1 MAPPAVDSI
10 PSAPTVGSTAATAA
24 IASSPV
30 DILSDYAH
38 RSSQSFS
45 VLLNRYFQALDMLAA
60 YKQREATLL
69 ALMEQQ
75 QDSNALDEETYLPLK
90 DSIKIMR
97 LHIDQAKK
105 LEAKTFLKCFEAVKT
120 EPGWSQEKK
129 VSVLQALLAL
139 GE

>member
-1 MAPPAVDSI
+1 
-10 PSAPTVGSTAATAA
+10 
-24 IASSPV
+24 V

-38 RSSQSFS
+38 TSSLSFG
-45 VLLNRYFQALDMLAA
+45 VLLNRYFQALDMLAS
-60 YKQREATLL
+60 YKQRESALL
-69 ALMEQQ
+69 VRLEQQ
-75 QDSNALDEETYLPLK
+75 QDANALDEDTYLPLK

-120 EPGWSQEKK
+120 ELGWSPEKK
-129 VSVLQALLAL
+129 ISVLQALLAL